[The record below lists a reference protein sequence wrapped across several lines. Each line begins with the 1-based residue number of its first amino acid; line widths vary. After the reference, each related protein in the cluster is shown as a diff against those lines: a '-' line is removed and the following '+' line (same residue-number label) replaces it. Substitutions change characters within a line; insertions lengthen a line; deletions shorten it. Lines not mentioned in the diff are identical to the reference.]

1 MKTFIN
7 LLKDQSGASA
17 AEYALILAIV
27 GTGIAL
33 AAIFLGD
40 AITNAMAQAGNCI
53 ENPPASTGS
62 TAITADAAC

>member
-1 MKTFIN
+1 MSTFIN
-7 LLKDQSGASA
+7 MIKDESGASA

-40 AITNAMAQAGNCI
+40 TISNSMNTASGCI
-53 ENPPASTGS
+53 ANPSAT
-62 TAITADAAC
+62 TC